1 MVDPFGSR
9 HPHYVLIELSSSNPK
24 DNSREA
30 IEETLETALSKEI
43 ITDAVIADNDSQMK
57 QLWRIREE
65 IPAAQSK
72 EGGSIKHDIS
82 VPISET
88 VKFIKTATK
97 MVENLIPGSRI
108 CAFGHIGDGNIHF
121 NITQPVG
128 YDKQAFLDSWT
139 EVNRVVHDLVTDM
152 GGSISAEHGIGILKR
167 DELKLYLP
175 EIHID
180 LMRQIK
186 TSFDPKNLM
195 NPDKIF
201 VLDKK
206 K

>member
-1 MVDPFGSR
+1 
-9 HPHYVLIELSSSNPK
+9 
-24 DNSREA
+24 
-30 IEETLETALSKEI
+30 
-43 ITDAVIADNDSQMK
+43 MK

-139 EVNRVVHDLVTDM
+139 EVNRVVPQTTAISS
-152 GGSISAEHGIGILKR
+152 SISFLISPNPGALTAQDTKAP
-167 DELKLYLP
+167 LALF
-175 EIHID
+175 
-180 LMRQIK
+180 K
-186 TSFDPKNLM
+186 TNVCKASFST
-195 NPDKIF
+195 
-201 VLDKK
+201 V
-206 K
+206 

>member
-1 MVDPFGSR
+1 M
-9 HPHYVLIELSSSNPK
+9 
-24 DNSREA
+24 
-30 IEETLETALSKEI
+30 
-43 ITDAVIADNDSQMK
+43 Q

-88 VKFIKTATK
+88 IKFIKTGAEI
-97 MVENLIPGSRI
+97 VEKLIPGSRI

-121 NITQPVG
+121 NITQPEG
-128 YDKQAFLDSWT
+128 HDKQAFLDSWT
-139 EVNRVVHDLVTDM
+139 EVNRVVHDLVKSM

-167 DELKLYLP
+167 EELRLYLP

-180 LMRQIK
+180 LMRQLK
-186 TSFDPKNLM
+186 STFDPKNLM

-201 VLDKK
+201 VLD
-206 K
+206 